1 MERECTIG
9 RTLGCRVSGGISP
22 SCGHLGTSW
31 WGVVFTSRRK
41 VSWQV
46 KRVLL
51 TELGSPGGKALGR
64 HRAGEGLDWL
74 LGRCDSLSFPTTC
87 CLFDLIPPSLLTDLH
102 EAFLPYMDP
111 QHHLLGLPYSPVSL
125 QESTSNIRSAYIL
138 WPPNTSVS
146 SDFSEPFGQRH

>member
-1 MERECTIG
+1 M
-9 RTLGCRVSGGISP
+9 
-22 SCGHLGTSW
+22 
-31 WGVVFTSRRK
+31 
-41 VSWQV
+41 

-51 TELGSPGGKALGR
+51 TELGSPGGNALGR

-111 QHHLLGLPYSPVSL
+111 QHHLLGLPYSPLSL
-125 QESTSNIRSAYIL
+125 QESTSNIRSAYICDHQI
-138 WPPNTSVS
+138 PPFHQISLSPLDSDIKSGRGLNQNS
-146 SDFSEPFGQRH
+146 SLNQNFFPGFDLPGLKRSSRIKT